1 MLNSSALIEDLH
13 TLTMFTFSLV
23 GIDLISDTITNN
35 KVMTH
40 KKEFFTTKFRAYYI
54 YIYIYTWWPITSTA
68 CSIAKCTSQV
78 KLLISQTLLLVL
90 LLGKMHLC
98 TNTPLPLDNL
108 IITYKNS

>member
-40 KKEFFTTKFRAYYI
+40 KKEFFTTKFRAYI
-54 YIYIYTWWPITSTA
+54 YIYIYMVA
-68 CSIAKCTSQV
+68 YYVHYLQHSQ
-78 KLLISQTLLLVL
+78 
-90 LLGKMHLC
+90 M
-98 TNTPLPLDNL
+98 
-108 IITYKNS
+108 YKPG